1 MTVAATAAAA
11 TAAAAAVAVAV
22 AVYVAILKFRIRVAR
37 LNVVG
42 FNIALLVVTTIHVD
56 VSVVVVSA

>member
-11 TAAAAAVAVAV
+11 TAAAAAVAV